1 MKKAIVIYGS
11 TTGNTETLS
20 KYVGEGLKASGVEVM
35 VKNVTE
41 SGPEELKDYDVIVLG
56 CSTWGDGELQDD
68 FVSFEEE
75 MRKIRLD
82 GKKGAVF
89 GPGDSIY
96 PISNP
101 LKACLHKRVFGPGD
115 SIYPQF
121 CKAVDTLEER
131 LKSCGAE
138 IIIDSLKI
146 DGDIQPQL
154 EKAEDWGKNLGEI
167 LGQD

>member
-1 MKKAIVIYGS
+1 MGKAVVIYGS

-75 MRKIRLD
+75 MRKIRLN

-89 GPGDSIY
+89 GCGDSM
-96 PISNP
+96 
-101 LKACLHKRVFGPGD
+101 
-115 SIYPQF
+115 YPQF
-121 CKAVDTLEER
+121 CKAVDILEER

-138 IIIDSLKI
+138 IIMDSLKI

-154 EKAEDWGKNLGEI
+154 EKAEDWGKNLGKI